1 MVLSVVPA
9 LDSIV
14 PMASAATG
22 PESTGAS
29 DPAELTEAQRAL
41 ADAQES
47 GVRVEVAGDRSER
60 TTVYA
65 NPDGYSFTLEESS
78 VPVRVSK
85 SGGGWLAPDAT
96 LERRADGTIAPKAS
110 AVEMEFSGGGA
121 SDPLVK
127 IEERGRSLALGWPA
141 SLPEPELAGSSAI
154 YREVMEGVDLQVVAS
169 TEGFRQLLI
178 VKTPEAAADPELQEI
193 DYSLKT
199 EGLKLVKGKAGNL
212 AAVDA
217 DGNRVF
223 RAPPA
228 QMWDSAGTSDTAPST
243 SSGADE
249 APTSRTAALLGPE
262 TEPATPSEPAASGE
276 PSSGDTVTTMD
287 VKVGSDS
294 LTVVPDAD
302 MLRGTAADD
311 FPLYID
317 PPVTWDESERTLL
330 RSDGYESYAWGNGD
344 DDLGRGVGKCGTWNG
359 YYCGPGYTQRLYFEF
374 SPDKLRGKHVLGA
387 TFRVTEPWAFQCDPR
402 WVDLVRTDNISSATT
417 WSTRPKELDWMVD
430 RNVSAGRGSLCDP
443 DSPDAPIE
451 FSDNPD
457 EPNENLTP
465 TVRSFAAGK
474 FDRLTLQL
482 RAQDES
488 DASAW
493 KRFRNDAV
501 LSVDFVGLPDKP
513 TSVGL
518 VTGSGTVCETAE
530 SDPAVISSL
539 TPTLSA
545 VAQTKAGGEQEA
557 QLRINFDLDHKN
569 ADGSWGDTLPGNGS
583 TRPSTGYTEDGKNV
597 TLVWSELTD
606 GKLYRLR
613 AWTHSFYNGGASHLS
628 SRTSDF
634 CYFKVDSSAPKPP
647 KILLRGPYT
656 ECLTNNCAA
665 GGAPGVPG
673 YFLFS
678 PAVGDDN
685 ITNFMYRTTRSRTWT
700 TVCQSGTPCLF
711 TGSYKPPQS
720 GTFRLYVR
728 AKDSLG
734 RWGAQSTIDFK
745 VGQRDAPV
753 GRWHFD
759 ETTDGVAAIDS
770 GGGAQQNATLAG
782 GAVRDDRGRR
792 GLVTHDA
799 NGTEL
804 PTPVND
810 RGLSLNGTGAYAA
823 TSTSVLNTG
832 APYTVAAWV
841 RLDSKTQDGAV
852 LSQDS
857 VKYSPFLLWYNK
869 TQGKWEFGVKEKDAD
884 TGVGHVGVTSLDA
897 ATVGVWTH
905 LAGSYNPDTK
915 EVLFYVNGK
924 LQGTKVVPGS
934 WAANGLLNMGRNL
947 WAGTRTAPFK
957 GSIDEVTVW
966 QGELSDDEVADEAE
980 ALISEQYA
988 GVELVAHWDPEAAS
1002 GTTIPDTTSGYGR
1015 SLTLSGGAAL
1025 SNGEIVLDGVDGA
1038 ATSTSP
1044 LVDDTGSFTVTT
1056 LVDADDAK
1064 LATKDATPENPYR
1077 AQVVGKR
1084 AADGSAWSLWFEMTS
1099 KDKRLD
1105 EQTGEERPVAV
1116 GTWHFGRLDAA
1127 GGFSSVVSDLVAEP
1141 VGMVRLTGTYNAQ
1154 AGTISLYLKHIQN
1167 GDDMAFTA
1175 KAGSGEFTL
1184 GKGFSSG
1191 AWGHYLPAKIAEV
1204 RVWAGAMASEDQVR
1218 AAVGS

>member
-1 MVLSVVPA
+1 MILSVVPA
-9 LDSIV
+9 LDSVV

-22 PESTGAS
+22 PESSGAS

-47 GVRVEVAGDRSER
+47 GERVEVAGDRSER

-78 VPVRVSK
+78 VPVRVSNP
-85 SGGGWLAPDAT
+85 GGGWLAPDAT
-96 LERRADGTIAPKAS
+96 LERRADGTIAPKAT

-127 IEERGRSLALGWPA
+127 IEERGRSLALGWPT

-169 TEGFRQLLI
+169 TEGFRQLLV

-228 QMWDSAGTSDTAPST
+228 QMWDSAGSSDTAPPT

-249 APTSRTAALLGPE
+249 APTSRTAALLGAG
-262 TEPATPSEPAASGE
+262 TEPSTPSEPAASGE

-302 MLRGTAADD
+302 MLKGTAADD

-402 WVDLVRTDNISSATT
+402 WVDLVRTDNISTATT
-417 WSTRPKELDWMVD
+417 WSSRPKELDWMVD

-451 FSDNPD
+451 FSDNPE

-465 TVRSFAAGK
+465 TVRNFAAGK

-518 VTGSGTVCETAE
+518 VTGTGTVCETAE
-530 SDPAVISSL
+530 SDPAVISAP

-545 VAQTKAGGEQEA
+545 VAQTKAGGEEA

-569 ADGSWGDTLPGNGS
+569 ADGSWSDTPPGSGS

-613 AWTHSFYNGGASHLS
+613 AWTHSFYNGGANYLS

-634 CYFKVDSSAPKPP
+634 CYFKVDSSAPKAP

-656 ECLTNNCAA
+656 ECLTNSCAA
-665 GGAPGVPG
+665 GGAPGVAG

-678 PAVGDDN
+678 PAAGDDN
-685 ITNFMYRTTRSRTWT
+685 ITNFMYKTTGSRTWT
-700 TVCQSGTPCLF
+700 PVCQSGTPCLF
-711 TGSYKPPQS
+711 TASYKPPRS
-720 GTFRLYVR
+720 GNFRLYVR
-728 AKDSLG
+728 ARDSLG

-745 VGQRDAPV
+745 VAQRDAPV

-759 ETTDGVAAIDS
+759 EETDGVAIDS

-792 GLVTHDA
+792 GLVTHDV
-799 NGTEL
+799 NGAEL

-823 TSTSVLNTG
+823 TSASVLNTG
-832 APYTVAAWV
+832 VPYTVAAWV

-857 VKYSPFLLWYNK
+857 VKYSPFLLWYDK
-869 TQGKWEFGVKEKDAD
+869 DLGKWAFGVKEKDAD
-884 TGVGHVGVTSLDA
+884 TGVGHVGVTSLDT

-915 EVLFYVNGK
+915 EVHFYVNGK
-924 LQGTKVVPGS
+924 VQGTKTVPGS

-966 QGELSDDEVADEAE
+966 QGELIDDEVADEAE
-980 ALISEQYA
+980 ALVSEQYA
-988 GVELVAHWDPEAAS
+988 GVELVAHWDPEMAS

-1038 ATSTSP
+1038 ATATSP

-1056 LVDADDAK
+1056 LVDPDDTK

-1077 AQVVGKR
+1077 AQVVGQR
-1084 AADGSAWSLWFEMTS
+1084 AADGSAWGLWFEMTG
-1099 KDKRLD
+1099 KDVVLD
-1105 EQTGEERPVAV
+1105 EETSEERSAAV
-1116 GTWHFGRLDAA
+1116 GTWHFGRLDTN
-1127 GGFSSVVSDLVAEP
+1127 GKFSSVESDEVAAP
-1141 VGMVRLTGTYNAQ
+1141 DGLVRLTGTYNAQ

-1167 GDDMAFTA
+1167 GDAVAFTA
-1175 KAGSGEFTL
+1175 KAGSGEFAI
-1184 GKGFSSG
+1184 GKGFSAG
-1191 AWGHYLPAKIAEV
+1191 AWGHYLPARIAEV
-1204 RVWAGAMASEDQVR
+1204 RIWAGAMASEDQVR
-1218 AAVGS
+1218 TGLGG